1 MSSPL
6 GIMLGLTSAIA
17 RAVVGAVA
25 VAVVVVPHDALE
37 RRDRVAMRT
46 WTLGEFHWE
55 NSMVYLCLN
64 GGH

>member
-17 RAVVGAVA
+17 RAVVAA
-25 VAVVVVPHDALE
+25 VAVVVVVVPHGALE

-46 WTLGEFHWE
+46 WTLGEFH
-55 NSMVYLCLN
+55 
-64 GGH
+64 G